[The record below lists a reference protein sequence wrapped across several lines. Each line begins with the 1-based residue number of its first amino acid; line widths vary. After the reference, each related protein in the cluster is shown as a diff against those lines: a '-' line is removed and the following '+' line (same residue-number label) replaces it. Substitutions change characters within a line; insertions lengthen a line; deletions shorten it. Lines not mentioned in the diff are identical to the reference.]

1 MRVETVVIGAG
12 AAGIAAGQL
21 LRAHG
26 RDVLVLEARS
36 RIGGRALTRRLIGNI
51 CFDVGCEWLHS
62 ADRNRLLTLAR
73 ELGFTISK
81 VPSSWSEPSIDT
93 NFPLAAQMEFN
104 AACAAFY
111 DRLEVASNLSH
122 DSSAAAWLEPGNP
135 WNPLID
141 AVSSYV
147 NGTELADVSVH
158 DSEAYLDSG
167 VDLRIREGYGAL
179 VAAMGSACPIAL
191 GSQVQIVDHS
201 GRISSCRQV
210 VVRST
215 PNGLSVRCRRR

>member
-51 CFDVGCEWLHS
+51 CFDAGCEWLHS

-122 DSSAAAWLEPGNP
+122 VCRSMA
-135 WNPLID
+135 
-141 AVSSYV
+141 
-147 NGTELADVSVH
+147 
-158 DSEAYLDSG
+158 
-167 VDLRIREGYGAL
+167 GATQ
-179 VAAMGSACPIAL
+179 S
-191 GSQVQIVDHS
+191 
-201 GRISSCRQV
+201 
-210 VVRST
+210 
-215 PNGLSVRCRRR
+215 RRRNRRDGLPLPRPTSSRTPPKPASSRDGE